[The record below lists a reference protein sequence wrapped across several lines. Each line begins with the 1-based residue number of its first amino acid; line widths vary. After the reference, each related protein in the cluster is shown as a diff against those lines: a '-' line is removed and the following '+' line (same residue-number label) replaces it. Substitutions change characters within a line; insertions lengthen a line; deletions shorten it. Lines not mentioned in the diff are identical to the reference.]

1 MEELAKRVTPAGG
14 RRATRAIAAA
24 RKVAVLIV
32 GTIVLVIG
40 VALVVLPAPAF
51 LVIPAG
57 LAILATEFDWA
68 RRLLRYA
75 RDRAAALLERR
86 RRPPVPGRTCRA
98 R

>member
-1 MEELAKRVTPAGG
+1 VEELAKRVTPNGG
-14 RRATRAIAAA
+14 RRAARALAAA

-32 GTIVLVIG
+32 GTAVLVIG
-40 VALVVLPAPAF
+40 VALVVLPGPSF

-75 RDRAAALLERR
+75 KDRAAALLARR
-86 RRPPVPGRTCRA
+86 RRPPVPHRT
-98 R
+98 